1 MYFLLLLI
9 LKKVQKISTH
19 DPIVETQ
26 PLNHHRDGRSMVMC
40 NAHYFIKTTKTQN
53 FKSTKDLRD

>member
-26 PLNHHRDGRSMVMC
+26 PMNHHHDGRSMVMC
-40 NAHYFIKTTKTQN
+40 NAHYFIKTTMN
-53 FKSTKDLRD
+53 FEDTKF